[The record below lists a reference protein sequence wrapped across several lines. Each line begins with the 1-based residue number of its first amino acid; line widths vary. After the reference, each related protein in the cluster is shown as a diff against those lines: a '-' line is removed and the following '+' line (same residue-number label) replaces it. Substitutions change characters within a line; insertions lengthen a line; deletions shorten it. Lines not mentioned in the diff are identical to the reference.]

1 MRTKIE
7 HRWSSGRRAS
17 ARFIVFL
24 ISLLLVAAYFPALLT
39 TAAAEDETSTT
50 MTTSV
55 DWSKIDF
62 YLKPTLQP
70 TTVVENGG
78 VTTLINDATGI
89 EVDVETSA
97 LPRGMTVYLSV
108 GVTPNAVLDPTEN
121 FDELDKDFFWQ
132 AVMLTIQNNRNESV
146 YDGPATI
153 RFPIDESSGTVEGV
167 YTVTS
172 LMADTPVRVA
182 FSTADGF
189 LTMRADIP
197 TYFLIGATD
206 LRTLLPYS
214 PPDPDDEEEKIVDGI
229 LDGIKDFF
237 GEMFDDIGVFLEA
250 AFGGIGD
257 TLNDIGSAFHD
268 FVNWVFDLP
277 NAISRYFEDKSRD
290 EFNDFLQKDWTSTF
304 SHALLGVVNDVYEI
318 FYPFGVFV
326 MLIAWCFGVTQAGF
340 TLNLDPT
347 NKYSIIRALLQLL
360 VGMVLLTITPW
371 LLMLIFSLCNGIR
384 LLVASQV
391 QAVAGH
397 SIVLFIFQLKIYL
410 NLAYIALL
418 QCVSPVFMGAAAGG
432 EGVRRFTTNFL
443 KEYGLRCME
452 IVLVTLYVLMV
463 DRIENSYSVTNN
475 LGLISRILMPVV
487 LSVSVFTIDKKFEK
501 LFH

>member
-1 MRTKIE
+1 MKRNFKSRGLI
-7 HRWSSGRRAS
+7 
-17 ARFIVFL
+17 FLLVFL
-24 ISLLLVAAYFPALLT
+24 LLAAVCSPALLT

-97 LPRGMTVYLSV
+97 LPRGTTVYLSA

-146 YDGPATI
+146 YNGPATI

-206 LRTLLPYS
+206 LRALLPYS
-214 PPDPDDEEEKIVDGI
+214 PPDPDDEDGIVDGI
-229 LDGIKDFF
+229 LSGIEDFF
-237 GEMFDDIGVFLEA
+237 GEMFDDIGVFFEA

-257 TLNDIGSAFHD
+257 TLSDIGSAFHD

-277 NAISRYFEDKSRD
+277 NAISRYFD
-290 EFNDFLQKDWTSTF
+290 EKDTNQFNDFLTQDWTAVYQRS
-304 SHALLGVVNDVYEI
+304 LLPIVNKIYTI
-318 FYPFGVFV
+318 LYPFGVFI
-326 MLIAWCFGVTQAGF
+326 MLVAWALSVGASGF
-340 TLNLDPT
+340 TMTLDPT
-347 NKYSIIRALLQLL
+347 NKTSILRAILQLL
-360 VGMVLLTITPW
+360 VGMVLLTATPQ
-371 LLMLIFSLCNGIR
+371 LLMLIFSLCHGIKA
-384 LLVASQV
+384 LIVGEV
-391 QAVAGH
+391 QAADGH
-397 SIVLFIFQLKIYL
+397 SFILLIFQLKVYL
-410 NLAYIALL
+410 NLARVAML
-418 QCVSPVFMGAAAGG
+418 QCVSPLFVGSTSGN
-432 EGVRRFTTNFL
+432 EGVRRFAVNFF
-443 KEYGLRCME
+443 KEYLLCCME
-452 IVLVTLYVLMV
+452 LVLVTVYILIV
-463 DRIENSYSVTNN
+463 DRLEAYFSGYS
-475 LGLISRILMPVV
+475 LIYGILASIV
-487 LSVSVFTIDKKFEK
+487 LSISVFTIEKKFDK